1 MQQMRKNFDH
11 MVQLHEENDA
21 RWMYYLE
28 NNKKKQ
34 ETNRAHIEG
43 EVDLSYKISNQ
54 ELYLN
59 TRSKSTSKFYKVQYL
74 TYISYIV
81 RQISNTLQKQAWL
94 RRKCHIK
101 NGLRL

>member
-1 MQQMRKNFDH
+1 MDVLFRKQQ
-11 MVQLHEENDA
+11 
-21 RWMYYLE
+21 
-28 NNKKKQ
+28 KKKQ
-34 ETNRAHIEG
+34 ETNQAYIEG

-101 NGLRL
+101 NG